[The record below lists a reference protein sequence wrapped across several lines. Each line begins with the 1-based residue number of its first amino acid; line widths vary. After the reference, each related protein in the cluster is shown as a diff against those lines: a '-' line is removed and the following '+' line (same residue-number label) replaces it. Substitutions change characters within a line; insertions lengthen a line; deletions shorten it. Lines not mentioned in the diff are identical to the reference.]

1 MSSDPRTPNV
11 NVPLEKP
18 ESRPNRMAGRGF
30 PCPVCAV
37 NLPIRIARTQKPYCV
52 WHGLRNSD
60 FLSWQSGDCA
70 FAGDSGRQYIG
81 CGIVVRCEHPR
92 AFVFNRIQHLKQRKS
107 ELERKQRLIFPD
119 PDLENA
125 IRAVDKEIARVQGEL
140 AKSAGER
147 TER

>member
-18 ESRPNRMAGRGF
+18 DSKPNKIAGRGF

-52 WHGLRNSD
+52 CMD
-60 FLSWQSGDCA
+60 
-70 FAGDSGRQYIG
+70 
-81 CGIVVRCEHPR
+81 CGIQMFFRGRVGIARLQAILQDNMLVAGSWSGANTAELL
-92 AFVFNRIQHLKQRKS
+92 FNRIQHLKQRKS
-107 ELERKQRLIFPD
+107 ELTYKQRLMFPD

-125 IRAVDKEIARVQGEL
+125 IRAVDNEIARVQGEL
-140 AKSAGER
+140 AKSAAEW

>member
-11 NVPLEKP
+11 NVPLENP
-18 ESRPNRMAGRGF
+18 ESRPNEMAGRGF

-52 WHGLRNSD
+52 CMD
-60 FLSWQSGDCA
+60 
-70 FAGDSGRQYIG
+70 
-81 CGIVVRCEHPR
+81 CGIQMFFRGKVGIARLHAILEDNILVAGSWSGANTPELL
-92 AFVFNRIQHLKQRKS
+92 FNRIQYLKQRKS
-107 ELERKQRLIFPD
+107 ELKQKQRLIFPD

-125 IRAVDKEIARVQGEL
+125 IRAVDNEIARVQGEL